1 MGLRLLKYVLKVN
14 GTIIDL
20 LCSLDCYTS
29 KIEYGS
35 DSVEVIDD
43 GSGISPSNFENL
55 CLKHYTSKIQEFEDL
70 LNVQTFG
77 FRGEALSSLCALS
90 TLSVTTCEKNSK
102 IGWKLEYEMFRNIL
116 VHMNAHF
123 LRYSCFKTDMILMVI

>member
-1 MGLRLLKYVLKVN
+1 MID
-14 GTIIDL
+14 GTFE
-20 LCSLDCYTS
+20 
-29 KIEYGS
+29 IEFGS

-55 CLKHYTSKIQEFEDL
+55 CLKHYTSKIEEFEDL

-90 TLSVTTCEKNSK
+90 ALSVTTCEKGSK
-102 IGWKLEYEMFRNIL
+102 IGWKLEYEMLIIFIREGLVFIL
-116 VHMNAHF
+116 VH
-123 LRYSCFKTDMILMVI
+123 SKQI